1 MAKKGKRKKEMSFR
15 VITAL
20 GLVAGL
26 SILLMNF
33 MFFSKNQ
40 QIYAIINLVAMVT
53 MVGMPLSFKYSYY
66 KKTKKIEML
75 FPKYLRDVAENI
87 SVGMTLPQ
95 AMKSAAT
102 NDYDVLTPYVRAMSN
117 KIEWGIPLDKVLL
130 DFAAHTGSK
139 SMKRNIQTIN
149 EAHRSGGTI
158 DTILKSVAQ
167 SLQELEIIKK
177 ERSTSVY
184 SQMVNGY
191 MIYVI
196 FLGVMIALATV
207 LVPTFNSFGGVQPG
221 MQEAFNE
228 IFTSITII
236 QGFFAGIA
244 IGKMAEG
251 SLMAGIKHSLV
262 LVIFGYSMFLIFT

>member
-1 MAKKGKRKKEMSFR
+1 M
-15 VITAL
+15 V
-20 GLVAGL
+20 
-26 SILLMNF
+26 
-33 MFFSKNQ
+33 
-40 QIYAIINLVAMVT
+40 NLVAMIVI
-53 MVGMPLSFKYSYY
+53 VGMPLFYRYNAY
-66 KKTKKIEML
+66 KKTKRIELL

-95 AMKSAAT
+95 AMKSAST
-102 NDYDVLTPYVRAMSN
+102 NDYAELTPYVKAMSN
-117 KIEWGIPLDKVLL
+117 KIEWGIPFDKVLM
-130 DFAAHTGSK
+130 DFASHTGSK
-139 SMKRNIQTIN
+139 SMRRNIQTIN

-177 ERSTSVY
+177 ERSISVY

-191 MIYVI
+191 TIYVI
-196 FLGVMIALATV
+196 FLGVMIALSTV

-221 MQEAFNE
+221 MQEAFTE
-228 IFTSITII
+228 IFTSITVI

-262 LVIFGYSMFLIFT
+262 LVIFGYSMFLIFA